1 MKVGLLEDDL
11 AQAERMQSLLSKLG
25 YQAEHFST
33 GKGLLESL
41 RRRSF
46 DLLLIDWELPDMSG
60 IDVLKMVRT
69 VVDWHIPILFVTQRD
84 SESDVVT
91 ALDAGA
97 DDYLV
102 KEVREREL
110 GARIHALL
118 RRLGNEPQNVQVA
131 HVELDRRTR
140 SGTSHG
146 QPVELTAK
154 DFELA
159 WYLLHNIG
167 RLLSRQQLLRDVWGI
182 NVPLNTRTVD
192 VHMIRLRRRLDFGN
206 RGALRIRTV
215 YQHGYRLELAEQP
228 PENRLPRSIQAGSG

>member
-1 MKVGLLEDDL
+1 VNVGLLEDDA
-11 AQAERMQSLLSKLG
+11 AQAERMMSLLAKLG
-25 YQAEHFST
+25 YSAQHFAT
-33 GKGLLESL
+33 GAALLESL
-41 RRRSF
+41 RRSSF
-46 DLLLIDWELPDMSG
+46 DLLLVDWELPDQSG

-84 SESDVVT
+84 SEQDVVE

-110 GARIHALL
+110 AARIQALL
-118 RRLGNEPQNVQVA
+118 RRLGNEPQTVQVS

-140 SGTSHG
+140 SARCHG
-146 QPVELTAK
+146 KPVELTAK

-167 RLLSRQQLLRDVWGI
+167 RLLSRQQLLRDVWGVS
-182 NVPLNTRTVD
+182 VPLNTRTVD
-192 VHMIRLRRRLDFGN
+192 VHMSRLRRRLDFGLQ
-206 RGALRIRTV
+206 GPMRIRTV
-215 YQHGYRLELAEQP
+215 YQHGYRLELAE
-228 PENRLPRSIQAGSG
+228 